1 MKVDVEQINSV
12 ERLLNVEI
20 PAKEVDKA
28 QDNLYKRL
36 KKTARIKGFRAG
48 KVPRSILEKYY
59 APQVAAETAENL
71 ISDTYGQALAEVKLE
86 PMARPD
92 FDFEPPE
99 AGQDF
104 VYKVT
109 MDVRPEFT
117 VAEDKFKGLALKEP
131 DLKVTEEEVD
141 NRVKGLAENQAVL
154 IPLEEDRPA
163 ATGDVVVV
171 NYQSFVGEE
180 PLEGGEADNVEVELG
195 KGQVQEEIEVALVKT
210 KPGDMVEAKVEYDDN
225 YQDPKLAGNTVT
237 FKLLVKEIKT
247 KKLPEL
253 DDDFARSVGPEFESM
268 EVLKE
273 RSRTEMEKAYQR
285 QKDQALHSQILDQIR
300 ELGDFDLPKTLVRDE
315 AEELAK
321 NFKQRLS
328 QSGMDPAMAGLDD
341 EKIIA
346 DFKPQAEQKVRAG
359 MVLGQIADQLK
370 VEVAEEDLDERI
382 AQIAEQVGQ
391 PAQVVKEMY
400 TKNNMM
406 DALNADVMQ
415 EKTLQAIKADAK
427 ITMVDPAELA
437 KETEEKA
444 AQKAAAAAQAGEEDQ
459 AAPAAAESEK
469 DSE

>member
-1 MKVDVEQINSV
+1 MKVDVEQLNSV
-12 ERLLNVEI
+12 ERRLTVEI
-20 PAKEVDKA
+20 PAKEVDNT
-28 QDNLYKRL
+28 QENLYKRL
-36 KKTARIKGFRAG
+36 KKSARIKGFRSG

-59 APQVAAETAENL
+59 APQVAAETAEGL
-71 ISDTYGQALAEVKLE
+71 ISDSYAKALAEVKLE

-92 FDFEPPE
+92 FDFEPPQ

-109 MDVRPEFT
+109 LDVRPDFE
-117 VAEDKFKGLALKEP
+117 VPADQYKGLALKEP
-131 DLKVTEEEVD
+131 DLKVTDEEVD
-141 NRVKGLAENQAVL
+141 ERVKGLAENQAVL
-154 IPLEEDRPA
+154 VPMEEDRPA
-163 ATGDVVVV
+163 ATGDVVVI
-171 NYQSFVGEE
+171 NYQSFVGEDA
-180 PLEGGEADNVEVELG
+180 LEGGAADNVEVELG

-210 KPGDMVEAKVEYDDN
+210 KPGDMVEANVQYDDN
-225 YQDPKLAGNTVT
+225 YQDPKLAGNKVT

-268 EVLKE
+268 EVLRE
-273 RSRTEMEKAYQR
+273 RISTELDKAYQR
-285 QKDQALHSQILDQIR
+285 QKDQAVHTQILDQIR
-300 ELGDFDLPKTLVRDE
+300 ELGEFDLPKTLVRDE

-328 QSGMDPAMAGLDD
+328 QSGMDPALAGLDD

-359 MVLGQIADQLK
+359 MVLGQIADQEK
-370 VEVAEEDLDERI
+370 VEASQEDLDQRI
-382 AQIAEQVGQ
+382 TQVAEQVGQ
-391 PAQVVKEMY
+391 PAAVVKEMY

-406 DALNADVMQ
+406 DALHADVMQ

-444 AQKAAAAAQAGEEDQ
+444 AQQAAAAAKASETDQ

>member
-1 MKVDVEQINSV
+1 MKVDVEQVNSV
-12 ERLLNVEI
+12 ERLLTVEI

-71 ISDTYGQALAEVKLE
+71 ISETYAQALGEAKLE

-92 FDFEPPE
+92 FDFEPPQT
-99 AGQDF
+99 GQDF

-109 MDVRPEFT
+109 MDVRPEFE
-117 VAEDKFKGLALKEP
+117 VPEDKFKGLALKEP
-131 DLKVTEEEVD
+131 DLKVTDEEVD
-141 NRVKGLAENQAVL
+141 NRVTALAENQAVL
-154 IPLEEDRPA
+154 VPLEEERPS

-171 NYQSFVGEE
+171 NYQSFVGDE

-195 KGQVQEEIEVALVKT
+195 KGQVQEEIEIALVKT
-210 KPGDMVEAKVEYDDN
+210 KPGDMVEAKVDFDAN
-225 YQDPKLAGNTVT
+225 HQDARMAGQTVT

-268 EVLKE
+268 DALKE
-273 RSRTEMEKAYQR
+273 RIKDEMEKAYQR
-285 QKDQALHSQILDQIR
+285 QKDQAVHTQILDQIR
-300 ELGDFDLPKTLVRDE
+300 DLGEFDLPKTLVRDE
-315 AEELAK
+315 AEEMAK
-321 NFKQRLS
+321 GFKQRLS

-346 DFKPQAEQKVRAG
+346 DFMPQAEQKVRAG
-359 MVLGQIADQLK
+359 IVLGQIADQLK
-370 VEVAEEDLDERI
+370 VEASEEDLDARI

-406 DALNADVMQ
+406 DTLNADVMQ

-437 KETEEKA
+437 KEAEEKA
-444 AQKAAAAAQAGEEDQ
+444 AQQAADAAKAGDNDQ
-459 AAPAAAESEK
+459 EAPAAAESEK

>member
-12 ERLLNVEI
+12 ERCLNVEI
-20 PAKEVDKA
+20 PAQEVDKV
-28 QDNLYKRL
+28 QENLYKRL

-59 APQVAAETAENL
+59 APQVAAETAESL
-71 ISDTYGQALAEVKLE
+71 ISDSYAKALAEAKLE

-92 FDFEPPE
+92 FDFEAPQ

-109 MDVRPEFT
+109 LDVRPDFQ
-117 VAEDKFKGLALKEP
+117 VPEDKYKGLALKEP

-141 NRVKGLAENQAVL
+141 NRVKALADNQAVL
-154 IPLEEDRPA
+154 VPLEESRPA
-163 ATGDVVVV
+163 AIGDVVVID
-171 NYQSFVGEE
+171 YQSFVGEDA
-180 PLEGGEADNVEVELG
+180 LEGGAADNVEVELG

-210 KPGDMVEAKVEYDDN
+210 KPGDIVEAKVQYEDN
-225 YQDPKLAGNTVT
+225 YRDPKLAGNQVR
-237 FKLLVKEIKT
+237 FKLIVKEIKI

-253 DDDFARSVGPEFESM
+253 DDDFARSVGPEFESLDM
-268 EVLKE
+268 LKE
-273 RSRTEMEKAYQR
+273 RIRTELDKAYQR
-285 QKDQALHSQILDQIR
+285 QKDQALQTQILDLIR
-300 ELGDFDLPKTLVRDE
+300 EVGEFDLPKTLVRDE

-328 QSGMDPAMAGLDD
+328 QSGMDPSLAGLDD

-346 DFKPQAEQKVRAG
+346 DFMPQAERKVRAG
-359 MVLGQIADQLK
+359 IVLGQISDQEK
-370 VEVAEEDLDERI
+370 VEAKDEDLDQRI
-382 AQIAEQVGQ
+382 AEIAEQVGQ
-391 PAQVVKEMY
+391 SAAMVREMY

-406 DALNADVMQ
+406 DALHADVMQ

-427 ITMVDPAELA
+427 ITKVDPAELA

-444 AQKAAAAAQAGEEDQ
+444 AKQAAAAAEAVKED
-459 AAPAAAESEK
+459 
-469 DSE
+469 

>member
-12 ERLLNVEI
+12 ERRLTVEI
-20 PAKEVDKA
+20 PAKEVDKS
-28 QDNLYKRL
+28 QENLYKRL
-36 KKTARIKGFRAG
+36 KKSARIKGFRTG

-59 APQVAAETAENL
+59 ATQVAAETAESL
-71 ISDTYGQALAEVKLE
+71 ISDTYAKALAEVKLE

-92 FDFEPPE
+92 FDFESPQ

-104 VYKVT
+104 VFKVT
-109 MDVRPEFT
+109 MDVRPDFE
-117 VAEDKFKGLALKEP
+117 VAADKYKGLALKEP

-141 NRVKGLAENQAVL
+141 NRVTGLAENQAVL
-154 IPLEEDRPA
+154 VPLEEDRPA
-163 ATGDVVVV
+163 ATGDVVVI
-171 NYQSFVGEE
+171 NYQSFVGDEA
-180 PLEGGEADNVEVELG
+180 LEGGEADNVEVELG
-195 KGQVQEEIEVALVKT
+195 KGQVQEEIEIALVKT
-210 KPGDMVEAKVEYDDN
+210 KPGDMVEANVQYDDN
-225 YQDPKLAGNTVT
+225 YQDPKLAGNKVT

-253 DDDFARSVGPEFESM
+253 DDDFARSVGAEFESM
-268 EVLKE
+268 EVLRE
-273 RSRTEMEKAYQR
+273 RISTELEKAYQR
-285 QKDQALHSQILDQIR
+285 QRDQAVHTQILDLIR
-300 ELGDFDLPKTLVRDE
+300 DLGEFDMPQTLVRDE

-359 MVLGQIADQLK
+359 MVLGQIADQEK
-370 VEVAEEDLDERI
+370 VEASDEDLEERI
-382 AQIAEQVGQ
+382 ALIAEQVGQ
-391 PAQVVKEMY
+391 PAPVVKEMY

-406 DALNADVMQ
+406 EALHADVMQ

-444 AQKAAAAAQAGEEDQ
+444 AQQAAAAAKASEEDQ

>member
-1 MKVDVEQINSV
+1 MKVDVEQVNSV
-12 ERLLNVEI
+12 ERLLTVEI

-59 APQVAAETAENL
+59 APEVAAETAESL
-71 ISDTYGQALAEVKLE
+71 ISETYAQALGEAKLE

-92 FDFEPPE
+92 FDFEPPQ

-117 VAEDKFKGLALKEP
+117 VPEDKFKGLALKEP
-131 DLKVTEEEVD
+131 DLKVTDEEVD
-141 NRVKGLAENQAVL
+141 NRVTALAENQAVL
-154 IPLEEDRPA
+154 VPLEEERPA

-171 NYQSFVGEE
+171 NYQSFVGDE

-210 KPGDMVEAKVEYDDN
+210 KPGDMVEAKVDFDAN
-225 YQDPKLAGNTVT
+225 HQDARMAGQTVT

-268 EVLKE
+268 DALRE
-273 RSRTEMEKAYQR
+273 RIKDEMEKAYQR
-285 QKDQALHSQILDQIR
+285 QKDQAVHTQILDQIR
-300 ELGDFDLPKTLVRDE
+300 DLGEFDLPKTLVRDE
-315 AEELAK
+315 AEEMAK
-321 NFKQRLS
+321 GFRQRLS

-346 DFKPQAEQKVRAG
+346 DFMPQAEQKVRAG
-359 MVLGQIADQLK
+359 IVLGQIADQLK
-370 VEVAEEDLDERI
+370 VEASEEDLDARI

-406 DALNADVMQ
+406 DTLNADVMQ

-437 KETEEKA
+437 KEAEEKA
-444 AQKAAAAAQAGEEDQ
+444 AKQAADTAKAGDSDQ